1 VSLRRALLVPVALF
15 ALSVPVGGAHGM
27 GEEHAESTVTIRNT
41 APSTF
46 KGRVSSEDDSCIKG
60 RAVKL
65 IQDGKAISQ
74 GITDKNGVWRV
85 ALEGKLTGDF
95 YAKVKSKR
103 VGSLVCD
110 ADKSPTI
117 SV

>member
-1 VSLRRALLVPVALF
+1 VTLRPIAIASAAMFLVL
-15 ALSVPVGGAHGM
+15 GGSASAM
-27 GEEHAESTVTIRNT
+27 EEDHADGTVTIKNT

-46 KGRVSSEDDSCIKG
+46 KGRVSSENDSCIKG

-65 IQDGKAISQ
+65 VQDGKAISQ

-95 YAKVKSKR
+95 YAKLKSKR
-103 VGSLVCD
+103 VGSLVCE
-110 ADKSPTI
+110 ADRSPT
-117 SV
+117 VTV

>member
-1 VSLRRALLVPVALF
+1 VSPRRTCLIPVTLLALCVPA
-15 ALSVPVGGAHGM
+15 GGALGM
-27 GEEHAESTVTIRNT
+27 GEEHAESTVTIKNT

-46 KGRVSSEDDSCIKG
+46 KGRVTSDNDSCIKG

-103 VGSLVCD
+103 VGSLLCE

-117 SV
+117 TV

>member
-1 VSLRRALLVPVALF
+1 MTLRPLAILSAAMFLLI
-15 ALSVPVGGAHGM
+15 GGTASAM
-27 GEEHAESTVTIRNT
+27 EEDHAEGDVTIKNT

-46 KGRVSSEDDSCIKG
+46 KGRVSSENDSCIKG
-60 RAVKL
+60 RSVKL

-95 YAKVKSKR
+95 YAKLKSKR
-103 VGSLVCD
+103 VGSLVCE
-110 ADKSPTI
+110 ADRSSTI
-117 SV
+117 TV